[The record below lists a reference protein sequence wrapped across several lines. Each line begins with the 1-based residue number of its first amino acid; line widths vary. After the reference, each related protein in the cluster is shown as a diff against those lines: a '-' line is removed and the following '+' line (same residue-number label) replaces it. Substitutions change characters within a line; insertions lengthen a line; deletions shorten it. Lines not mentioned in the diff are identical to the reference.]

1 MGVKPLRQKYAK
13 AFIAVQNI
21 AKTKNDDLFHEISIH
36 LCGRSAALG
45 GQATRACFVICLAAR
60 MGRLTY
66 SKATSGYGLRRSR
79 NPLNMDETRVV
90 LPMISSRMT
99 M

>member
-36 LCGRSAALG
+36 LCGSSAAFG
-45 GQATRACFVICLAAR
+45 GQATQACFCYLFGGPV
-60 MGRLTY
+60 GPPH
-66 SKATSGYGLRRSR
+66 ATLK
-79 NPLNMDETRVV
+79 
-90 LPMISSRMT
+90 LPQVMACGVRGIR
-99 M
+99 